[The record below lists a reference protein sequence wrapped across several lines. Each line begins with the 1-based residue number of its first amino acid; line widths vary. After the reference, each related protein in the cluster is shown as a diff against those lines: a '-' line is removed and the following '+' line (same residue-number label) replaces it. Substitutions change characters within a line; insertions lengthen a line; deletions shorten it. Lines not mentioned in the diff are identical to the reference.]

1 MIFEKCEKL
10 GDDKEKQILY
20 AKDVSITISKLTK
33 NSIEEKFIIRF
44 NCSLLFLEIIARE
57 QGDFI
62 FIIFMNME

>member
-20 AKDVSITISKLTK
+20 AKDDSITISKLTK